1 MKMHKSDFAGTGKV
15 YRFSLQQLFR
25 SKANMIS
32 MVIMLVMAI
41 GVVPLMVLLGG
52 GEVSIDETLD
62 GSVVYIQN
70 DTSYALDTDALQED
84 YPAFAHTE
92 FAEASFDKE
101 EWKEN
106 LSSEDFY
113 IHIYKNAEEGAYYLD
128 VSYLEGSLYDGSD
141 VLNTL
146 ENALTEAF
154 DQARYDTLEATPEQ
168 LKIVTS
174 TYATETLLLSEYLN
188 ADDTSWEVQ
197 YFLQLGYSIVVMML
211 SLLTVSYII
220 RAVVEEKASKL
231 VELLMTSVKPM
242 ALLLGKI
249 LAAMTYVMGMILM
262 MIAGFAISYGICS
275 QFMDMSAFTQIFAS
289 MGLTGGDFHISP
301 MTLIVVLV
309 SILLGYITYAI
320 LAGLLGAC
328 CSTIEDTQSAM
339 SLPTVLCMGGYM
351 VATITSAM
359 GGKGIAMFTS
369 LCPFVSAFC
378 APVQYLLGNINLGI
392 ICISWLIQ
400 AVIILLLFWFSA
412 RIYRELII
420 YRGSRVKLSGMIAM
434 ARAGQGKKS
443 SRQDA

>member
-1 MKMHKSDFAGTGKV
+1 MKMRKSNFAGTGKV

-32 MVIMLVMAI
+32 LIIMLVLAM
-41 GVVPLMVLLGG
+41 GMVPLMGLIGG
-52 GEVSIDETLD
+52 VEVSLDETLEA
-62 GSVVYIQN
+62 SVYIQN
-70 DTSYALDTDALQED
+70 DTSYALDTESLQQE
-84 YPAFAHTE
+84 YPAFADTE
-92 FAEASFDKE
+92 FAEASFDQE
-101 EWKEN
+101 EWKEE
-106 LSSEDFY
+106 LAGEDLY

-128 VSYLEGSLYDGSD
+128 VYYLEGNMYDGSD

-146 ENALTEAF
+146 EDALAEAF

-174 TYATETLLLSEYLN
+174 SYTTETLLLSEYLN

-197 YFLQLGYSIVVMML
+197 YFLQLAYSIVVMML

-249 LAAMTYVMGMILM
+249 LAAMTYVLSMLLLM
-262 MIAGFAISYGICS
+262 VAGFAVSYGICS
-275 QFMDMSAFTQIFAS
+275 QFMDMSAITQTFAA
-289 MGLTGGDFHISP
+289 MGLTGGDFRISP
-301 MTLIVVLV
+301 MTLVVVLV
-309 SILLGYITYAI
+309 SILLGYMTYAI

-328 CSTIEDTQSAM
+328 CSTIEDTQTAM
-339 SLPTVLCMGGYM
+339 SLPTVLCMGAYM
-351 VATITSAM
+351 VATITSSM
-359 GGKGIAMFTS
+359 DGQGIALFTS

-378 APVQYLLGNINLGI
+378 GPVQYLLGNISLGVM
-392 ICISWLIQ
+392 CISWLIQ
-400 AVIILLLFWFSA
+400 AVIILLLFLFSS

-434 ARAGQGKKS
+434 AVGGQGKKS